1 MNLHGAG
8 LYMRERMRDLG
19 IFDIVLMASTSA
31 NKRTDLVSRVIGMS
45 PPHGDGMRSS
55 VVAHITADELKRDD
69 RLGLMN
75 ERVRL
80 AIAIYKEHENDD

>member
-19 IFDIVLMASTSA
+19 NFSTVLMASTSA
-31 NKRTDLVSRVIGMS
+31 NKRTDLVSRVVGMG
-45 PPHGDGMRSS
+45 PELPDGMRNS
-55 VVAHITADELKRDD
+55 VVAHITAVELAKDNH
-69 RLGLMN
+69 LGLMN